1 MFVNQYPSSVT
12 HTAEVGFADD
22 PACTQV
28 KKKEKKKKEERQL
41 HHRTFK

>member
-28 KKKEKKKKEERQL
+28 KKKEKKKKRGKAITPQNL
-41 HHRTFK
+41 